1 EFPWESTAAREAF
14 VRSKAKEIHSD
25 YPAGEERK
33 LDRSF
38 LDLRLTLEP
47 EEVERYRAL
56 GADAA
61 KALTAT
67 LAQANGSMTEGD
79 LSGLAAKACWSAGIQ
94 PMLAM
99 AAGERRGLAFRH
111 PITKA
116 ERLGGRAMIVICG
129 RRHGLFAN
137 VTRHV
142 FWREPSH
149 AERLAQ
155 EGVLKVES
163 AIFAATEQ
171 GLSLP
176 DCYESLKE
184 AYRAAGFPD
193 DIYRHHQGGS
203 TGYRTREEVAS
214 PESPPGLRKEG
225 SRAYAWN
232 PSLEGAKIEDTI
244 LRHPDGKLEV
254 LTIDPAWPTREFGK
268 RLRPDPWV
276 RF

>member
-1 EFPWESTAAREAF
+1 MKELDRKLNRLRGQMARKNISCLRLKGVDWFAWATCGGDSTVALNEEAGVAEVLVTESAAWILTNRIEAERIRQEEAGALSVVEFPWESTAAREAF

-38 LDLRLTLEP
+38 LELRLTLEP

-116 ERLGGRAMIVICG
+116 ERLGG
-129 RRHGLFAN
+129 
-137 VTRHV
+137 
-142 FWREPSH
+142 
-149 AERLAQ
+149 
-155 EGVLKVES
+155 
-163 AIFAATEQ
+163 
-171 GLSLP
+171 
-176 DCYESLKE
+176 
-184 AYRAAGFPD
+184 
-193 DIYRHHQGGS
+193 
-203 TGYRTREEVAS
+203 
-214 PESPPGLRKEG
+214 
-225 SRAYAWN
+225 
-232 PSLEGAKIEDTI
+232 
-244 LRHPDGKLEV
+244 
-254 LTIDPAWPTREFGK
+254 
-268 RLRPDPWV
+268 
-276 RF
+276 